1 MGTLSFRA
9 RCRRGKPHSSPR
21 GPALVHLLGPAST
34 LARHVVERTPGR
46 ARASS
51 RMASGAAMI
60 RVDSGAKNALQTLLQ
75 HALDVAKSDSV
86 DSLIAHLPKI
96 LPDAGK
102 SSLSSVIHSLL
113 RHAGYSWDSNR
124 VWLTASPHEKSER
137 RATAGPTTSRATAP
151 RVAMGNWRPLRMCRL
166 IGPHWAWAPRQRP
179 CPNGRGGAAP
189 R

>member
-1 MGTLSFRA
+1 
-9 RCRRGKPHSSPR
+9 
-21 GPALVHLLGPAST
+21 
-34 LARHVVERTPGR
+34 
-46 ARASS
+46 
-51 RMASGAAMI
+51 MASGAAMI

-86 DSLIAHLPKI
+86 DSLITHLPKI

-166 IGPHWAWAPRQRP
+166 IGAHWACIHPCPTTYSRVLVQRRQRASTAKESSRWCWAVGACSP
-179 CPNGRGGAAP
+179 LLLTLDNLHFGRA
-189 R
+189 